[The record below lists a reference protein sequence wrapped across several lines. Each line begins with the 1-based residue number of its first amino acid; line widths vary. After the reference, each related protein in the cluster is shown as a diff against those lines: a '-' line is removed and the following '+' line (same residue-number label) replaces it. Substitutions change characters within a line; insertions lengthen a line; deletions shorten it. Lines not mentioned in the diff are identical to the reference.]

1 MMFAYYCFKDLQP
14 FFENLHKEDFVV
26 LFDCKEPGVLN
37 IRILYDFFYS
47 FDRIERLK
55 TLFEAFKADRKFF
68 IEFYAFEGTYL
79 SIRYNVMGVEE

>member
-1 MMFAYYCFKDLQP
+1 MMFAYYYFKDLQP

-37 IRILYDFFYS
+37 IRILYS